1 MAGAAPCWIS
11 LSAARPCPK
20 DPKDRPDPRRAG
32 HNDATL
38 TPRDMK
44 FSTPYLRLVLEIT
57 LAAALIELLIM
68 RLVPLSLPGISG
80 WREAVA
86 DAVLLVLA
94 LGPVAWWR
102 SVRAFQR
109 HARQGGHPTIAI
121 DAAGSLGLSMI
132 VLVTGMLLSLWAGQ
146 RVGATIENQA
156 RERFER
162 ITVRLEQSIRQRFAM
177 PLFGLRG
184 AHGTHNAS
192 EKLDRA
198 SFRNYVHAINIDQQ
212 FPGVRGFGYIVKVD
226 RHELSAFE
234 RTERADHAE
243 SFSVA
248 TQGEARDLYVIKM
261 IEPMA
266 GNLQALGLDVG
277 ADPVRRAA
285 VLSAID
291 TGQPT
296 LTGPITLKQDERQR
310 PGVLYLLPLYQ
321 GAVPPLNLTQR
332 RASLV
337 GIYYAPIVIDELMQG
352 LFDSGDRQL
361 NISLSDETGADP
373 VEMFRVDGTQ
383 ASEHGQRFA
392 TQRTLS
398 IAGRQYVLR
407 TQANATF
414 EQRVDRATP
423 SWIVLGGSLLSALL
437 ALATWML
444 ASARARTEALAANLT
459 VDLERL
465 AEVAR
470 RTSNAVMITDPEK
483 RIRWVNEG
491 FTRQYGYSF
500 EEAQGQDLRALVGAP
515 DCPEDRLTQ
524 LDAALA
530 RGETCRVELLNRG
543 KDGQTFW
550 VDTEIQPRHNAQG
563 ELLGY
568 IEIAQNIS
576 DLKEATHRLEAAQRE
591 TDALLRT
598 LNAHAVISV
607 SDRAGRIVEVNDAF
621 CALSG
626 YSRDEL
632 VGRSHRINNSGVH
645 DRAFWTHL
653 WDTVIDGRA
662 WRGEICNRT
671 KSGSLYWVD
680 SVIAPF
686 MDAEGRVEKFIAIR
700 HDVTWRKLTEQQLRS
715 NEAFLE
721 RVSRIA
727 GVGGW
732 LINLQSREIEWSDQA
747 CAIYGL
753 PRGHRGSSDEGL
765 SFIAPEWRPRLVE
778 ALKVARRTH
787 SPADLELQATTADHR
802 PVWLR
807 VVAEFEFEQDQPV
820 RLVGTSQD
828 ITERRLSQARLNET
842 STLLTN
848 VLNAASGIAVIATD
862 ADLVIRVFNTGAERL
877 LGYRAS
883 EIVGH
888 TTPLRFH
895 DPARIT
901 ALREAVRARLGDVEP
916 TPVQLLIE
924 PRLLGQV
931 RQLNYV
937 RQDGSLVPVSIV
949 VTEMR
954 SEQGEVTGY
963 LGIVQDRTQ
972 SLEYETSLQQA
983 KLVAEQASA
992 AKGQFLANMSHE
1004 IRTPMNAI
1012 LGMLRLLHKTTLDE
1026 RQRDYA
1032 SKAERAAQSLLGLLN
1047 DILDFSK
1054 IEAGKMSLHPRAFS
1068 VGRLLSDLHVVLSAN
1083 LGDKPVALN
1092 FTLDPQL
1099 PEYLVGDDLRLLQ
1112 VLINLGGNAIKFT
1125 HQGQVDVALEVLSH
1139 DDEQVHLR
1147 VSVRDTGIGM
1157 SAQALAHIFEGFS
1170 QAEGS
1175 TTRKYGGTG
1184 LGLAISRRLV
1194 TLMGSQILVRSE
1206 PGQGSTFWFDLTLRE
1221 PNVED
1226 ADPSAPMP
1234 LEALAPMRRLAGWR
1248 LLLVE
1253 DNPNN
1258 RQVASE
1264 LLEGEGAEVSM
1275 AHNGAEGVQAVLNGP
1290 DLIDA
1295 VLMDVQMPVMDGLA
1309 ATRALR
1315 EALGEAAPP
1324 VIAMTANALP
1334 ADLAACQEAGMV
1346 AHVGKPFDLTHL
1358 IETVLTH
1365 GRRGPAP
1372 VAGSTSLTPPGQ
1384 TPTPT
1389 LPVHAQVEAQA
1400 QGVALDAALGRL
1412 GHRQD
1417 VYLRLLTRF
1426 CEELPGAAAQ
1436 ARQDWAHA
1444 DAPALRAWL
1453 HSFKGLAGTLGLQ
1466 ALQAQASAAE
1476 QACPSELPGGPL
1488 PDWLAPL
1495 LRAMDEARTRLPTLL
1510 AALTPPSQATTGEPQ
1525 PLDRTLLHTQ
1535 VQELIKL
1542 LQRSDMTALDCHAR
1556 LQDAHAQ
1563 ALGEALMPLNDAMAH
1578 LDFAGAIEHGQRLLT
1593 NWPLE

>member
-1 MAGAAPCWIS
+1 MLDKPEFATPAVRKP
-11 LSAARPCPK
+11 PK
-20 DPKDRPDPRRAG
+20 FTPTRRHPG
-32 HNDATL
+32 HNARTF
-38 TPRDMK
+38 THHDMK
-44 FSTPYLRLVLEIT
+44 FSTPHLRLVLEVT

-68 RLVPLSLPGISG
+68 RVVPLSLPGISG
-80 WREAVA
+80 WQEAVA
-86 DAVLLVLA
+86 DAVLLLLA
-94 LGPVAWWR
+94 LGPIAWWR

-109 HARQGGHPTIAI
+109 HAGPGAHPTLAI
-121 DAAGSLGLSMI
+121 DAAGSLGLSML

-156 RERFER
+156 RERFDR
-162 ITVRLEQSIRQRFAM
+162 LSLRLEQSIGQRFAM

-198 SFRNYVHAINIDQQ
+198 EFRNYVHAINIDQQ

-226 RHELSAFE
+226 RQVLSAFE
-234 RTERADHAE
+234 QVERADHAE
-243 SFSVA
+243 SFSVS
-248 TQGEARDLYVIKM
+248 TQGDAPDLYVIKM
-261 IEPMA
+261 LEPSA
-266 GNLQALGLDVG
+266 GNKAALGLDVG
-277 ADPVRRAA
+277 AEPVRRAG

-321 GAVPPLNLTQR
+321 GAVPPLNVAQR
-332 RASLV
+332 RTNLV
-337 GIYYAPIVIDELMQG
+337 GIYYAPIVIDDLMQG
-352 LFDSGDRQL
+352 LFDTSNQQL

-373 VEMFRVDGTQ
+373 VEMFRADGDE
-383 ASEHGQRFA
+383 AGEYGQRLTA
-392 TQRTLS
+392 QRTLA

-407 TQANATF
+407 TQANAAF
-414 EQRVDRATP
+414 EQRLDRSTP

-444 ASARARTEALAANLT
+444 ASARARTEAHAASLT
-459 VDLERL
+459 TDLERL

-470 RTSNAVMITDPEK
+470 RTSNAVMITDPEM
-483 RIRWVNEG
+483 RVSWVNEG
-491 FTRQYGYSF
+491 FTRLYGYSF
-500 EEAQGQDLRALVGAP
+500 DEAKGQLVRSLVGTPA
-515 DCPEDRLTQ
+515 CPADRLAQ
-524 LDAALA
+524 LDASLA
-530 RGETCRVELLNRG
+530 RGEGCRVELLNRD

-550 VDTEIQPRHNAQG
+550 IDTEIQPRHNAQG

-568 IEIAQNIS
+568 IEITQNIS
-576 DLKEATHRLEAAQRE
+576 DLKEATRRLEAAQRE

-607 SDRAGRIVEVNDAF
+607 ADRTGRIIEVNDAF

-626 YSRDEL
+626 YRRDEL
-632 VGRSHRINNSGVH
+632 IGQTHHINNSGVH
-645 DRAFWTHL
+645 DRAFWAHL
-653 WDTVIDGRA
+653 WHTVLAGRP
-662 WRGEICNRT
+662 WQGEVCNRA
-671 KSGSLYWVD
+671 KDGSLYWVD

-686 MDAEGRVEKFIAIR
+686 LDADGRVERFIVIR
-700 HDVTWRKLTEQQLRS
+700 HDVTLRKLTEQQLR
-715 NEAFLE
+715 
-721 RVSRIA
+721 
-727 GVGGW
+727 
-732 LINLQSREIEWSDQA
+732 
-747 CAIYGL
+747 
-753 PRGHRGSSDEGL
+753 
-765 SFIAPEWRPRLVE
+765 
-778 ALKVARRTH
+778 
-787 SPADLELQATTADHR
+787 
-802 PVWLR
+802 
-807 VVAEFEFEQDQPV
+807 
-820 RLVGTSQD
+820 
-828 ITERRLSQARLNET
+828 ET

-848 VLNAASGIAVIATD
+848 VLNAASGTAVIATD

-888 TTPLRFH
+888 ATPLRFH
-895 DPARIT
+895 EPARINARKE
-901 ALREAVRARLGDVEP
+901 ALRAQLGLGDADP
-916 TPVQLLIE
+916 SPVQMLIE
-924 PRLLGQV
+924 PSWLGQV
-931 RQLNYV
+931 RQVNYV
-937 RQDGSLVPVSIV
+937 RQDGSRVPVSIV

-954 SEQGEVTGY
+954 SEQGEVSGY

-1012 LGMLRLLHKTTLDE
+1012 LGMLRLLDKTALDAQ
-1026 RQRDYA
+1026 QRDYA

-1054 IEAGKMSLHPRAFS
+1054 IEAGKMSLHPRTFS
-1068 VGRLLSDLHVVLSAN
+1068 VGRLLGDLHVILSTN

-1099 PEYLVGDDLRLLQ
+1099 PEYLVGDDMRLLQ

-1125 HQGQVDVALEVLSH
+1125 HQGEVDVALTVLSH
-1139 DDEQVHLR
+1139 DDEQVRLR
-1147 VSVRDTGIGM
+1147 VAVRDTGIGM
-1157 SAQALAHIFEGFS
+1157 SAQALGRIFEGFS

-1184 LGLAISRRLV
+1184 LGLSISRRLV

-1221 PNVED
+1221 PNADD

-1234 LEALAPMRRLAGWR
+1234 LEALPPTQRLAGWR

-1264 LLEGEGAEVSM
+1264 LLEGEGAEVSL
-1275 AHNGAEGVQAVLNGP
+1275 AHNGAEGVQAVLNAP

-1389 LPVHAQVEAQA
+1389 LPVPAQVTAQA
-1400 QGVALDAALGRL
+1400 QGVALEAALGRL

-1417 VYLRLLTRF
+1417 VYRRLLARF
-1426 CEELPGAAAQ
+1426 CEELPGAAEQ
-1436 ARQDWAHA
+1436 ARQDWAQG

-1453 HSFKGLAGTLGLQ
+1453 HSFKGLSGTLGLQ

-1476 QACPSELPGGPL
+1476 QTCPREIPAGPL
-1488 PDWLAPL
+1488 PDWLTTL
-1495 LRAMDEARTRLPTLL
+1495 LHAMDEAHTGLPTLL
-1510 AALTPPSQATTGEPQ
+1510 AALTPPAQATRGAAP

-1556 LQDAHAQ
+1556 LHDAHAL
-1563 ALGEALMPLNDAMAH
+1563 ALGEALTPLNDAMAH
-1578 LDFAGAIEHGQRLLT
+1578 LDFASAIAHGQQLLT